1 MSETSKTTESM
12 ELMAAPSIEQL
23 VEEQG
28 WGLIPG
34 ASLDKNGQGFI
45 VKNTEELLPEIT
57 GSLINFHFTRSN
69 WNQESGELDCYSRDG
84 KTGTVTATGEM
95 RPCAGCPFLKDGCKL
110 RSVLTVMPDDA
121 YLPIRLFL
129 PTASTFRAKG
139 VLQTMLARFGPK
151 MHLKRVR
158 IGSKTEQ
165 KGPNKYAVIAI
176 TPIEGEA
183 DAESVSRAFY
193 VLQLLKNR
201 TEHAQEFIE
210 TDAHDDAD
218 TDTVSG
224 HDAA

>member
-1 MSETSKTTESM
+1 MSKTDETATEST

-34 ASLDKNGQGFI
+34 VTLDKNGQGFVI
-45 VKNTEELLPEIT
+45 KSTEELLPEIT

-69 WNQESGELDCYSRDG
+69 WNQETGELDCYSRDG
-84 KTGTVTATGEM
+84 KTGTATATGEM
-95 RPCAGCPFLKDGCKL
+95 RTCAGCPFLKDGCKL
-110 RSVLTVMPDDA
+110 RSVLIVMPDDA

-129 PTASTFRAKG
+129 PTASTFRARG

-165 KGPNKYAVIAI
+165 KGPNKYAVVTI

-183 DAESVSRAFY
+183 DAKSVNRAFY
-193 VLQLLKNR
+193 LLQLLNQR
-201 TEHAQEFIE
+201 TAQAPEFAE
-210 TDAHDDAD
+210 VDASHDEN
-218 TDTVSG
+218 TESG